1 MHYKPASRQAASRIL
16 YTACSVLLLSLLFA
30 TAPAYGQ
37 QEYVGHFDFF
47 AGPTFLDSPH
57 VTLFEP
63 GVHLQIAMR
72 RKSWYS
78 LGFDYSYSKGQLT
91 LTPDLLPDALRQQ
104 LTTQLTQLVVAGVI
118 PASYSLSVPA
128 DSTTQTFAAG
138 PQISW
143 HRWKSITPFLRPSL
157 GAIHETAAP
166 RPAATDPVAQGIVK
180 ELAPEGVKHDWT
192 GFYGVG
198 GGVDLNF
205 TKHFGLRVQADLVW
219 DHLFND
225 ILKDGRYT
233 VRFSIGPAFQ
243 WGRNMVK

>member
-16 YTACSVLLLSLLFA
+16 YTACSLLLLSLLFA

-37 QEYVGHFDFF
+37 QDYVGHYDFF
-47 AGPTFLDSPH
+47 VGPTFLDSPH
-57 VTLFEP
+57 VSLFEP
-63 GVHLQIAMR
+63 GIHTQAGMR
-72 RKSWYS
+72 LRSWVS
-78 LGFDYSYSKGQLT
+78 LGFDYSFSKGQLT

-104 LTTQLTQLVVAGVI
+104 LTDQLTQLVKAGVI

-138 PQISW
+138 PQVSY
-143 HRWKSITPFLRPSL
+143 HRWKPVTLFLRPSI
-157 GAIHETAAP
+157 GYIHEVATP

-180 ELAPEGVKHDWT
+180 ELAPEGVKRNWT
-192 GFYGVG
+192 KFYGVG
-198 GGVDLNF
+198 GGADLNF